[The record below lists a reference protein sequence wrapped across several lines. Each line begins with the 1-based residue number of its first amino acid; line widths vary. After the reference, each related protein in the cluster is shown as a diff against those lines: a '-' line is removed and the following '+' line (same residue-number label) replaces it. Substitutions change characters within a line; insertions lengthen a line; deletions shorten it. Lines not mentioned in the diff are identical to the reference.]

1 MSDQSDD
8 ADNTCA
14 NRPEHVAPTGQQ
26 PPMTQPPMTQPQ
38 QTARQEYRQGNQQ
51 SAYSQE
57 EYQPAAQSSRQ
68 PDGQPADCPAEPY
81 QAYQQIPQAQ
91 QYQQYQ
97 PYQQVPPA
105 QANAQP
111 QQYPQFPQFPQP
123 VAPAATYP
131 NPAYPAQMQVPPYP
145 YQPYPYQVTPPQ
157 QYQPYP
163 PQPYQPYP
171 YPPQAVP
178 PYQQVP
184 PYPYP
189 PQPMPQAQQPAWIP
203 RRVLTY
209 AQQVRRAVGRE
220 ARLVLFYCV
229 VMTAVALVAQM
240 TIATVMILQGT
251 PESEVFS
258 DAFTNR
264 ISGAVSLIAL
274 VGCAIYLALMRS
286 HDQLWHGL
294 PHELRMELTGR
305 GERVHRKMTPVV
317 FLLAIMLI
325 LGASDV
331 YTFILEP
338 ALDWLSGLFGFQ
350 PSTAMD
356 SIDASMGTLAMVL
369 YAGFFGPIMEELLFR
384 GLVMPALAKYGKVF
398 SIVTSAVLFGFF
410 HTDLL
415 QGTYAIL
422 VGLVLGYIAAEYGL
436 VWSIALHITNN
447 FVFSDL
453 FSRLLTLMPEN
464 AQNIVGFGLYI
475 LVGLGSL
482 LYLVLRFRNIRE
494 YMKANRSPQGTVA
507 ACWSS
512 PWFLVFLGL
521 SFLFAFATGFT
532 AV

>member
-8 ADNTCA
+8 ADKTCT

-26 PPMTQPPMTQPQ
+26 PPMTQPQ
-38 QTARQEYRQGNQQ
+38 QTARQEYRQ
-51 SAYSQE
+51 
-57 EYQPAAQSSRQ
+57 
-68 PDGQPADCPAEPY
+68 
-81 QAYQQIPQAQ
+81 
-91 QYQQYQ
+91 
-97 PYQQVPPA
+97 VPPA
-105 QANAQP
+105 QASAQP
-111 QQYPQFPQFPQP
+111 QPYPQFPQPT
-123 VAPAATYP
+123 APAAPYP
-131 NPAYPAQMQVPPYP
+131 NPAYPVQMQVPPYP
-145 YQPYPYQVTPPQ
+145 YQPYQPYQYQAIPPQ
-157 QYQPYP
+157 Q
-163 PQPYQPYP
+163 YQPYP
-171 YPPQAVP
+171 YPPQAAP

-203 RRVLTY
+203 RRFLTY

-258 DAFTNR
+258 DAFSNR

-286 HDQLWHGL
+286 HDPLWHGL
-294 PHELRMELTGR
+294 PHELRLELTGS
-305 GERVHRKMTPVV
+305 GERAHRKMTPVV

-331 YTFILEP
+331 YSFILEP

-415 QGTYAIL
+415 QGAYAIL

-453 FSRLLTLMPEN
+453 FSRLLTVMPEN
-464 AQNIVGFGLYI
+464 AQNIVGYGLYI
-475 LVGLGSL
+475 AVGVGSL
-482 LYLVLRFRNIRE
+482 LYLVLRFRDIRG

-521 SFLFAFATGFT
+521 SPLFAFVTGFT

>member
-8 ADNTCA
+8 ADKTCT

-26 PPMTQPPMTQPQ
+26 PPMMQPQ
-38 QTARQEYRQGNQQ
+38 QIARQE
-51 SAYSQE
+51 
-57 EYQPAAQSSRQ
+57 
-68 PDGQPADCPAEPY
+68 
-81 QAYQQIPQAQ
+81 
-91 QYQQYQ
+91 
-97 PYQQVPPA
+97 YQQVPPA
-105 QANAQP
+105 QASAQP
-111 QQYPQFPQFPQP
+111 QPYPQFPQPA
-123 VAPAATYP
+123 APAAPYP
-131 NPAYPAQMQVPPYP
+131 NPAYPVQMQVPPYP
-145 YQPYPYQVTPPQ
+145 YQPYPYQAYLP
-157 QYQPYP
+157 QPYP
-163 PQPYQPYP
+163 PYPYQTYP
-171 YPPQAVP
+171 SASQPMP
-178 PYQQVP
+178 PYQQAP

-203 RRVLTY
+203 RRFLTY

-258 DAFTNR
+258 DAFSNR

-286 HDQLWHGL
+286 HDPLWRGL
-294 PHELRMELTGR
+294 PHELRLELTGS
-305 GERVHRKMTPVV
+305 GERAHRKMTPVV

-338 ALDWLSGLFGFQ
+338 ALDWLSGLFDFQ

-415 QGTYAIL
+415 QGAYAIL

-453 FSRLLTLMPEN
+453 FSRLLTVMPEN

-482 LYLVLRFRNIRE
+482 LYLVLRFRDIRG

-521 SFLFAFATGFT
+521 SLLFAFVTGFT
-532 AV
+532 TV

>member
-1 MSDQSDD
+1 MRGAQQEREHMSDQSDD
-8 ADNTCA
+8 ADKTRT
-14 NRPEHVAPTGQQ
+14 NRPEHVAPTGRQ
-26 PPMTQPPMTQPQ
+26 PPMMQPQ
-38 QTARQEYRQGNQQ
+38 QTARQEY
-51 SAYSQE
+51 
-57 EYQPAAQSSRQ
+57 QPY
-68 PDGQPADCPAEPY
+68 PPY
-81 QAYQQIPQAQ
+81 QQA
-91 QYQQYQ
+91 Q
-97 PYQQVPPA
+97 PYQQVPPL
-105 QANAQP
+105 QP
-111 QQYPQFPQFPQP
+111 YPQP
-123 VAPAATYP
+123 APSAASYP
-131 NPAYPAQMQVPPYP
+131 NPAYPPQMQGTPYP
-145 YQPYPYQVTPPQ
+145 YQPYPYQAYPPQ
-157 QYQPYP
+157 SYQSYQPYP
-163 PQPYQPYP
+163 PYPYQTHPSA
-171 YPPQAVP
+171 PQPLP

-203 RRVLTY
+203 RRFLTY

-258 DAFTNR
+258 DAFSNR

-286 HDQLWHGL
+286 HDPLWHGL
-294 PHELRMELTGR
+294 PHELRLELTGS
-305 GERVHRKMTPVV
+305 GERAHRKMTPVV

-356 SIDASMGTLAMVL
+356 SIDASMDTLAMVL

-398 SIVTSAVLFGFF
+398 SIVTSAVLFGCF

-415 QGTYAIL
+415 QGAYAIL

-464 AQNIVGFGLYI
+464 AQNIVGYGLYI
-475 LVGLGSL
+475 VVGVGSL
-482 LYLVLRFRNIRE
+482 LYLVLRFRDIRG

-521 SFLFAFATGFT
+521 SLLFAFVTGFT

>member
-8 ADNTCA
+8 ADKTCA

-26 PPMTQPPMTQPQ
+26 PPMMQPGQA
-38 QTARQEYRQGNQQ
+38 ARQEYRPEYQQ
-51 SAYSQE
+51 PGYPQQ
-57 EYQPAAQSSRQ
+57 EYQPGYSAPQ
-68 PDGQPADCPAEPY
+68 PLYQPAGQPVDQPVEPY
-81 QAYQQIPQAQ
+81 Q
-91 QYQQYQ
+91 
-97 PYQQVPPA
+97 PY
-105 QANAQP
+105 
-111 QQYPQFPQFPQP
+111 PQP
-123 VAPAATYP
+123 VPSAASYP
-131 NPAYPAQMQVPPYP
+131 NPAYPPQMQGTPYP
-145 YQPYPYQVTPPQ
+145 YQPYPYQAYPPQ
-157 QYQPYP
+157 AYPSQPYP
-163 PQPYQPYP
+163 PYPYQPYP
-171 YPPQAVP
+171 SAPQP
-178 PYQQVP
+178 MPQYQQVP
-184 PYPYP
+184 PAAYP
-189 PQPMPQAQQPAWIP
+189 PQPMPQATQPAWIP
-203 RRVLTY
+203 QRFLTY

-240 TIATVMILQGT
+240 SIATVMLLQGA
-251 PESEVFS
+251 PESAIDG

-286 HDQLWHGL
+286 HDPLWPGL
-294 PHELRMELTGR
+294 PHELRLELTGR
-305 GERVHRKMTPVV
+305 GQRAHRTMTPVV
-317 FLLAIMLI
+317 FLVAIMLI

-331 YTFILEP
+331 YSFILEP
-338 ALDWLSGLFGFQ
+338 ALDWLAGLFGVK
-350 PSTAMD
+350 PDTAMD

-415 QGTYAIL
+415 QGAYAIL
-422 VGLVLGYIAAEYGL
+422 VGLVLGYIATEYGL

-464 AQNIVGFGLYI
+464 TQNIVGFGLYI

-482 LYLVLRFRNIRE
+482 LYLVLRFRSIRG
-494 YMKANRSPQGTVA
+494 YVQANRSPQGTVA

-512 PWFLVFLGL
+512 PWFLTFLGL
-521 SFLFAFATGFT
+521 SLVVACVNGFASA
-532 AV
+532 

>member
-8 ADNTCA
+8 ADKTCM

-26 PPMTQPPMTQPQ
+26 PPMMQPQ
-38 QTARQEYRQGNQQ
+38 QTARQEYRPGYQQ
-51 SAYSQE
+51 PEYPQE
-57 EYQPAAQSSRQ
+57 EYQPGSQAENQPAYQPGYATPQSSYQ
-68 PDGQPADCPAEPY
+68 PAGQPADNQAEQY
-81 QAYQQIPQAQ
+81 WAYQQSQPYPQ
-91 QYQQYQ
+91 
-97 PYQQVPPA
+97 YQQVPPA
-105 QANAQP
+105 QASAQP
-111 QQYPQFPQFPQP
+111 QPYPQFPQPA
-123 VAPAATYP
+123 APAAPYP
-131 NPAYPAQMQVPPYP
+131 NPAYPIQMQMPPYP
-145 YQPYPYQVTPPQ
+145 YQPY
-157 QYQPYP
+157 QYQAVP

-189 PQPMPQAQQPAWIP
+189 PQPMPPAQQPAWIP
-203 RRVLTY
+203 RCFLTY

-258 DAFTNR
+258 DAFSNR

-286 HDQLWHGL
+286 HDPLWHGL
-294 PHELRMELTGR
+294 PHELRLELTGS
-305 GERVHRKMTPVV
+305 GERAHRKMTPVV

-331 YTFILEP
+331 YSFILEP

-415 QGTYAIL
+415 QGAYAIL

-453 FSRLLTLMPEN
+453 FSRLLTVMPEN
-464 AQNIVGFGLYI
+464 AQNIVGYGLYI
-475 LVGLGSL
+475 AVGVGSL
-482 LYLVLRFRNIRE
+482 LYLVLRFRDIRG

-521 SFLFAFATGFT
+521 SLLFAFVTGFT

>member
-8 ADNTCA
+8 ADKTCT

-26 PPMTQPPMTQPQ
+26 PPMMQPQ
-38 QTARQEYRQGNQQ
+38 QTARQEY
-51 SAYSQE
+51 
-57 EYQPAAQSSRQ
+57 
-68 PDGQPADCPAEPY
+68 
-81 QAYQQIPQAQ
+81 
-91 QYQQYQ
+91 
-97 PYQQVPPA
+97 QQVPPA
-105 QANAQP
+105 QASAQP
-111 QQYPQFPQFPQP
+111 QPYPQFPQPA
-123 VAPAATYP
+123 APAAPYP
-131 NPAYPAQMQVPPYP
+131 NPAYPVQIQVPSYP
-145 YQPYPYQVTPPQ
+145 YQPYQYQAVPPQ
-157 QYQPYP
+157 S
-163 PQPYQPYP
+163 YQPYP
-171 YPPQAVP
+171 YPPQAAP
-178 PYQQVP
+178 PYQQAP

-203 RRVLTY
+203 RRFLTY

-258 DAFTNR
+258 DAFSNR

-274 VGCAIYLALMRS
+274 VGCAIYLAL
-286 HDQLWHGL
+286 
-294 PHELRMELTGR
+294 
-305 GERVHRKMTPVV
+305 RKMTPVV

-331 YTFILEP
+331 YSFILEP
-338 ALDWLSGLFGFQ
+338 ALHWLSGLFDFQ

-453 FSRLLTLMPEN
+453 FSRLLTVMPEN

-482 LYLVLRFRNIRE
+482 LYLVLRFRDIRG
-494 YMKANRSPQGTVA
+494 YMKANCSPQGTVA

-521 SFLFAFATGFT
+521 SLLFAFVTGFT

>member
-8 ADNTCA
+8 ADKTCT

-26 PPMTQPPMTQPQ
+26 PPMTQPQ
-38 QTARQEYRQGNQQ
+38 QTARQEYRQ
-51 SAYSQE
+51 
-57 EYQPAAQSSRQ
+57 
-68 PDGQPADCPAEPY
+68 
-81 QAYQQIPQAQ
+81 
-91 QYQQYQ
+91 
-97 PYQQVPPA
+97 VPPA
-105 QANAQP
+105 QASAQP
-111 QQYPQFPQFPQP
+111 QPYPQFPQPT
-123 VAPAATYP
+123 APAAPYP
-131 NPAYPAQMQVPPYP
+131 NPAYPVQMQVPPYP
-145 YQPYPYQVTPPQ
+145 YQPYQPYQYQAIPPQ
-157 QYQPYP
+157 Q
-163 PQPYQPYP
+163 YQPYP
-171 YPPQAVP
+171 YPPQAAP

-203 RRVLTY
+203 RRFLTY

-258 DAFTNR
+258 DAFSNR

-286 HDQLWHGL
+286 HDPLWHGL
-294 PHELRMELTGR
+294 PHELRLELTGS
-305 GERVHRKMTPVV
+305 GERAHRKMTPVV

-331 YTFILEP
+331 YSFILEP

-415 QGTYAIL
+415 QGAYAIL

-453 FSRLLTLMPEN
+453 FSRLLTVMPEN
-464 AQNIVGFGLYI
+464 AQNIVGYGLYI
-475 LVGLGSL
+475 AVGVGSL
-482 LYLVLRFRNIRE
+482 LYLVLRFRDIRG

-521 SFLFAFATGFT
+521 SLLFAFVTGFT